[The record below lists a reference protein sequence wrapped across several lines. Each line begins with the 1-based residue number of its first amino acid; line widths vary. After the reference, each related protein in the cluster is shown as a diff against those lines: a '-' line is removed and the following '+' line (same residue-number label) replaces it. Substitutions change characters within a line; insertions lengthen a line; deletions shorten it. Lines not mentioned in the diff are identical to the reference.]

1 MDAVPDL
8 VLWITFGA
16 IVLLVIDQILTRWD
30 KKKILSE
37 PYMDGI
43 GEVVGGMRR
52 GILGTVGRVDSNIVE
67 VRYGNI
73 RKWGPI
79 TRQRLLCTFNM
90 PSRNLGF
97 YTGDSV
103 RVTLEKIITKEGQV

>member
-1 MDAVPDL
+1 MDTVADL